1 MTRLQSL
8 FTIIDGDSRRMV
20 YESSDVLV
28 LIMWMIEL
36 LLCVTRQGCYD
47 LPPEARRHGGHGACV
62 CVVFCFGGWE
72 IRFSKLK
79 DTTNSY
85 AMAF

>member
-1 MTRLQSL
+1 MAMTRLQSL

-28 LIMWMIEL
+28 LTMWMIVL

-62 CVVFCFGGWE
+62 CVVLVDG
-72 IRFSKLK
+72 RF
-79 DTTNSY
+79 
-85 AMAF
+85 AFQN